1 MINNIIFTFFKKFSI
16 NSFLLCV
23 FFVNAQ
29 QKNIIS
35 GNIRDINNIP
45 IPGVNISEDA
55 DPKNGSVSDFDGNFT
70 IAVTINSKITFSYVG
85 YESQTV
91 NILSNNSLKIIMK
104 EDLSSLDEVTIVAYG
119 QQKKSSVI
127 ARFNHLFKEFNP
139 KSCISNP

>member
-1 MINNIIFTFFKKFSI
+1 MINNLIFDFFKKTLIS
-16 NSFLLCV
+16 SFLFCV
-23 FFVNAQ
+23 MCVNAQ

-35 GNIRDINNIP
+35 GNIRDINNVP

-91 NILSNNSLKIIMK
+91 NISSNNSLKIILK
-104 EDLSSLDEVTIVAYG
+104 AINPHYHVILQVHSEVLYL
-119 QQKKSSVI
+119 VI
-127 ARFNHLFKEFNP
+127 LKLV
-139 KSCISNP
+139 